1 MSFFCFKI
9 FKEYVFNRKLNGNI
23 SDEEMEEIFRMLD
36 SDGDGLIT
44 KEELTQSSVKVA
56 EDFSEGKEDDML
68 K

>member
-9 FKEYVFNRKLNGNI
+9 YKEYVFNRKLNGNI
-23 SDEEMEEIFRMLD
+23 SDEEMEEIFRMLE

>member
-9 FKEYVFNRKLNGNI
+9 YKEYVFNRKLNGNI
-23 SDEEMEEIFRMLD
+23 SDEEMEEIFRMLE

-56 EDFSEGKEDDML
+56 KDFSEGKEDDML